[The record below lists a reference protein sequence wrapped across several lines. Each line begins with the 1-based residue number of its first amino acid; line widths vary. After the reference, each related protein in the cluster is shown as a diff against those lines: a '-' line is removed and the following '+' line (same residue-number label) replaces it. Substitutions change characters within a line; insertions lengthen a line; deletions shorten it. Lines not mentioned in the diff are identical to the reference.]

1 MMKVDSFIKCG
12 EAFIHVTEFN
22 GLLKDADYIEGAMLL
37 TINHVEMI
45 NLSLWDY
52 IDQLWIYIL
61 NGLIELN
68 SGCDVVFYFPDQP
81 VKVTMSI
88 INNHVLFKVA
98 DAGVMVE
105 KKDFIFFLATEC
117 LDFLKQT
124 MSKNGAPDY
133 GVEIKLAS
141 DLVRSIKFCA

>member
-12 EAFIHVTEFN
+12 EDFIHVTEFS
-22 GLLKDADYIEGAMLL
+22 GLLKDADYIEGAMAL

-52 IDQLWIYIL
+52 IDQLWIYML

-68 SGCDVVFYFPDQP
+68 SGGDVTFYFPGQP

-88 INNHVLFKVA
+88 INNRVLFKVA
-98 DAGVMVE
+98 GAGVIVE
-105 KKDFIFFLATEC
+105 KRDFIFFMATEC
-117 LDFLKQT
+117 LDFLNKM

-141 DLVRSIKFCA
+141 DLVRSIKC